1 MIAAI
6 SFRGVCSDC
15 LLAADFVVDGASKLG
30 ARFGGPATSSPM
42 RPVQAPS
49 DRIQETANETG
60 II

>member
-6 SFRGVCSDC
+6 SFVGG
-15 LLAADFVVDGASKLG
+15 LLGLLVGGHFVVDGASKLG